1 MTDIDIS
8 SQQAAIDEFQSGPDD
23 RPVLRARFEHNGSPR
38 YMLYTIKRFGYDH
51 DHGFHLDLQL
61 VSDELEAGRETVEA
75 KLQDGDADLIDIDY
89 ISTARE
95 RADGAP
101 IVAFHPYGQ
110 TVGGLV
116 VPDDSPI
123 DGLADLSGHRI
134 GVVRRLDKNW
144 ILVRAACR
152 EFHGFDPDETATP
165 VEAGSKVELTRLLE
179 ESEVDAILQFW
190 QIIPEIVETGPYR
203 EVLPMSRLVDRLAD
217 GGTDT
222 DIDTDT
228 DGDRPIPVS
237 TFLTSEGYLANH
249 PDAVHG
255 FQSAF
260 QDAVERLQ
268 RDDELW
274 DEIGAQL
281 MYEDDPAV
289 IRAVRDRWRE
299 MVVPDWDEST
309 VEGMERLF
317 DDLRAVAGADALG
330 VDELPDGLFRPTLE
344 VDA

>member
-1 MTDIDIS
+1 MTDIDID
-8 SQQAAIDEFQSGPDD
+8 SQQTAIDEYHGDPGD

-61 VSDELEAGRETVEA
+61 VSDELESGLETVEA
-75 KLQDGDADLIDIDY
+75 KLQEGDADLIDIDY

-123 DGLADLSGHRI
+123 EGLADLSDHRI

-165 VEAGSKVELTRLLE
+165 VEAGSKVELTRLLRDG
-179 ESEVDAILQFW
+179 EVDAVLQFW

-217 GGTDT
+217 
-222 DIDTDT
+222 
-228 DGDRPIPVS
+228 DGSDAEDRPVPVS
-237 TFLTSEGYLANH
+237 TFLTSEGYLSDH
-249 PDAVHG
+249 PDAVRG
-255 FQSAF
+255 FQGAYR
-260 QDAVERLQ
+260 DAVERLQ
-268 RDDELW
+268 RDDDLW
-274 DEIGAQL
+274 DEIGDRL

-289 IRAVRDRWRE
+289 IRAVRDRWRA
-299 MVVPDWDEST
+299 MVVPDWDAST
-309 VEGMERLF
+309 VAGMERLF
-317 DDLRAVAGADALG
+317 DRLKAVAGADALG
-330 VDELPDGLFRPTLE
+330 VDELPDGLFRTDLE
-344 VDA
+344 VEA

>member
-8 SQQAAIDEFQSGPDD
+8 SQQAAIDEFQGDPSD

-51 DHGFHLDLQL
+51 DYDFHLDLQL
-61 VSDELEAGRETVEA
+61 VSDELDEGRETVEA
-75 KLQDGDADLIDIDY
+75 KLQEGDADLIDIDY

-95 RADGAP
+95 RAAGAP

-116 VPDDSPI
+116 APTDSPI
-123 DGLADLSGHRI
+123 EGLADLSGHRI

-179 ESEVDAILQFW
+179 DGEVDAILQFW
-190 QIIPEIVETGPYR
+190 QIVPEIVETGPYR

-217 GGTDT
+217 
-222 DIDTDT
+222 T

-237 TFLTSEGYLANH
+237 TFLTGEAYLADR
-249 PDAVHG
+249 PDAIRG
-255 FQSAF
+255 FKGAF
-260 QDAVERLQ
+260 RDAVERLQ

-274 DEIGAQL
+274 DEIGEQL
-281 MYEDDPAV
+281 MYEDDPEV
-289 IRAVRDRWRE
+289 VHAVRDRWRE
-299 MVVPDWDEST
+299 MVVPDWDETT
-309 VEGMERLF
+309 VAGMERLF
-317 DDLRAVAGADALG
+317 EHLRAVAGAEALG
-330 VDELPDGLFRPTLE
+330 IDELPAGLFRTDLE
-344 VDA
+344 VEA

>member
-8 SQQAAIDEFQSGPDD
+8 SQQAAIDEFQGDSGD

-51 DHGFHLDLQL
+51 DHDFHLDLRL
-61 VSDELEAGRETVEA
+61 VSDELDEGRETVEA
-75 KLQDGDADLIDIDY
+75 KLQEGDADLIDIDY

-95 RADGAP
+95 RAAGAP

-116 VPDDSPI
+116 TPTDSAI
-123 DGLADLSGHRI
+123 EGLEDLSGHRI

-152 EFHGFDPDETATP
+152 EFHGFDPDETAAP

-179 ESEVDAILQFW
+179 DGEVDAILQFW

-217 GGTDT
+217 TD
-222 DIDTDT
+222 D
-228 DGDRPIPVS
+228 DRPIPIS
-237 TFLTSEGYLANH
+237 TFLTSEAYLHDH
-249 PDAVHG
+249 PDAVRG
-255 FQSAF
+255 FRGAF
-260 QDAVERLQ
+260 RDAVARLR

-274 DEIGAQL
+274 TEIGERL

-289 IRAVRDRWRE
+289 VRAVRDQWRE
-299 MVVPDWDEST
+299 MVVPDWDETT

-317 DDLRAVAGADALG
+317 DHLRSVAGADALG
-330 VDELPDGLFRPTLE
+330 IDELPDGLFRTDLE
-344 VDA
+344 VEA